1 MTSTTTT
8 PTATRLRWLCVIAA
22 ATFLPAIG
30 YHYVGEEAIFP
41 LSSLEMWFHGEWIQK
56 TIYGGPVHHTPL
68 FNWLIIVAA
77 DAVGWQHML
86 AVARV
91 ITIAATCATALVV
104 AGLAWVLYAD
114 RALAAF
120 AALVYLTL
128 ADVLF
133 YRGWLA
139 YVDPLFALLTAAA
152 VAALWTGCVRGRA
165 GWLWAAAVALA
176 LAILAKSLTA
186 YVFYG
191 LAALV
196 LFASDRGYRAFLLA
210 PASWAAHAAML
221 GFPLAWA
228 YLVPGT
234 GSQGSRLI
242 GDILA
247 KLTPPDLAAY
257 FVKLVAFPAETA
269 LRLAPALLLAGW
281 FLWRREARLAGADSR
296 HARAALWIAA
306 LNFLPYWLAPQS
318 AIRYLMPLYPY
329 AALGLAWVIW
339 RAGERAVLTTQCWL
353 TAMIAV
359 KIVLA
364 LIAFPLYQQ
373 YYRGA
378 SYEKVARQI
387 LERTAGQPL
396 YVTNDSASGLSVAAH
411 LDVLRLPAAPLTRPP
426 AQWDTGFVVAY
437 APDPALGETVQ
448 QYRLGGTAM
457 YLLCRGAAC
466 RGGR

>member
-1 MTSTTTT
+1 M

-41 LSSLEMWFHGEWIQK
+41 LSSLEMWYHGEWLQK
-56 TIYGGPVHHTPL
+56 TIYGGLVHHTPL
-68 FNWLIIVAA
+68 FNWLIIVFAS
-77 DAVGWQHML
+77 AVGWEHML
-86 AVARV
+86 AVARI
-91 ITIAATCATALVV
+91 ITIAATCATGLIV
-104 AGLAWVLYAD
+104 AGLARVLYAD
-114 RALAAF
+114 RALAIF

-128 ADVLF
+128 ADVLL

-139 YVDPLFALLTAAA
+139 YVDPLFAMLAVAA
-152 VAALWTGCVRGRA
+152 VAALWVGCRRVSA

-196 LFASDRGYRAFLLA
+196 LFASDRSHRAFLLS
-210 PASWAAHAAML
+210 PASWAAHATML
-221 GFPLAWA
+221 AFPVVWA
-228 YLVPGT
+228 YLVKGT
-234 GSQGSRLI
+234 GGQGTRLV

-247 KLTPPDLAAY
+247 KLTPPDLAEY
-257 FVKLVAFPAETA
+257 FVKLVAFPAETM
-269 LRLAPALLLAGW
+269 LRLSPVLLLVVW
-281 FLWRREARLAGADSR
+281 FWFRGRRAVGYSGSDGR

-306 LNFLPYWLAPQS
+306 VNFIPYWLAPQS
-318 AIRYLMPLYPY
+318 AVRYLMPLYPF

-339 RAGERAVLTTQCWL
+339 KAGERAVLTTQRWL
-353 TAMIAV
+353 TAMIAF
-359 KIVLA
+359 KLVLA
-364 LIAFPLYQQ
+364 LIAFPVYQQ

-378 SYEKVARQI
+378 NYEKVARQI
-387 LERTAGQPL
+387 FERTTGHPL

-411 LDVLRLPAAPLTRPP
+411 IDLLRLPGAPLTRPP
-426 AQWDTGFVVAY
+426 ARWETGFVVAY
-437 APDPALGETVQ
+437 TPDAALGRVVQ
-448 QYRLGGTAM
+448 QYRLGGTAL

-466 RGGR
+466 GGGR